1 MFDRVK
7 TVRLDS
13 LGHEIVEWWPE
24 VPDPEGQDTPD
35 IAEIVADIEEMYP
48 GALISAKYVS

>member
-24 VPDPEGQDTPD
+24 LPDREHPAD
-35 IAEIVADIEEMYP
+35 IAEIVADIEDMHP
-48 GALISAKYVS
+48 GSLISAKYV